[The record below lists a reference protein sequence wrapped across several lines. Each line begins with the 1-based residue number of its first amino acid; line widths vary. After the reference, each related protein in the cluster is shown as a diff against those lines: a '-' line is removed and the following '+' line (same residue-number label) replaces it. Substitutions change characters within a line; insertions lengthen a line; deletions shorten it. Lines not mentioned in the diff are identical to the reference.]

1 MTTIDAV
8 QAGFGRWMI
17 ARAERRARVRERVG
31 AVPWVR
37 TLRAALQLAGLGW
50 LDLAAWTLGRT
61 VGYVAIGL
69 TFILVSAMITGTDGR
84 RGGERR

>member
-8 QAGFGRWMI
+8 QAGLGRWMI

-31 AVPWVR
+31 AVAWMRV
-37 TLRAALQLAGLGW
+37 LRAVLQLAGLGW
-50 LDLAAWTLGRT
+50 LDLAAWTFGRT

-69 TFILVSAMITGTDGR
+69 TFILVSAMITSNGEGRGEGR
-84 RGGERR
+84 R

>member
-37 TLRAALQLAGLGW
+37 MLRGVLQLAGLGW
-50 LDLAAWTLGRT
+50 LDLAAWTFGRT
-61 VGYVAIGL
+61 VGYIAIGL

>member
-8 QAGFGRWMI
+8 QAGFGRWII

-31 AVPWVR
+31 GVAWMRVAKAVM
-37 TLRAALQLAGLGW
+37 QLAGLGW

-61 VGYVAIGL
+61 VGYIAIGL
-69 TFILVSAMITGTDGR
+69 TFILVSAMITPDGA
-84 RGGERR
+84 GKGAERR